1 MKKIVSII
9 LSATILMLIAISPVS
24 ANNDYEDNG
33 DFRYIYQL
41 NGSILNAL
49 YKKSSSKQEIKR
61 IEFPVE
67 YKGKK

>member
-33 DFRYIYQL
+33 DFRYIDLYFSKSQ
-41 NGSILNAL
+41 ILKVGCL
-49 YKKSSSKQEIKR
+49 K
-61 IEFPVE
+61 
-67 YKGKK
+67 

>member
-33 DFRYIYQL
+33 DFDIYISLMDQY
-41 NGSILNAL
+41 
-49 YKKSSSKQEIKR
+49 
-61 IEFPVE
+61 
-67 YKGKK
+67 

>member
-49 YKKSSSKQEIKR
+49 YKKAR
-61 IEFPVE
+61 
-67 YKGKK
+67 